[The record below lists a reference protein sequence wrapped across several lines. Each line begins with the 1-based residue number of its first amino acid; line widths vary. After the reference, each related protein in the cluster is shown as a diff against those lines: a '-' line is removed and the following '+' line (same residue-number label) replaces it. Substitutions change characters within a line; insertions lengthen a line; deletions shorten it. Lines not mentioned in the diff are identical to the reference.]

1 MRLLQSPSGV
11 RMSIS
16 QLISPHLPYLR
27 RFARALT
34 GNQRI
39 GDIYVQAA
47 LESIVADPARIN
59 PENDVRT
66 SLYKI
71 LLEVWRSVPINAQL
85 DPSLPP
91 AEVGALRS
99 LDAIAPRS
107 RIAFL
112 LRSLEGLCEC
122 GSGAGSGL
130 LTGRSKPVDRGCRS
144 RDCRAD
150 QDRCSHHRG
159 RTADCARP
167 PVAGRGSRAQRRR
180 CSTHPQGS
188 GRIDRQARR
197 QV

>member
-1 MRLLQSPSGV
+1 
-11 RMSIS
+11 MSIS

-47 LESIVADPARIN
+47 LESILADPARIN

-85 DPSLPP
+85 DLHRPP

-112 LRSLEGLCEC
+112 LRSLEGLSNAEV
-122 GSGAGSGL
+122 AQAL
-130 LTGRSKPVDRGCRS
+130 
-144 RDCRAD
+144 DCSLGEVNQLIED
-150 QDRCSHHRG
+150 
-159 RTADCARP
+159 
-167 PVAGRGSRAQRRR
+167 AGREIAEQIKTDVLIIEDEPLIALDLQSLVEDLGAQRR
-180 CSTHPQGS
+180 SM
-188 GRIDRQARR
+188 
-197 QV
+197 